1 MTSPAISPQWLSTQF
16 PDLADLAPLGGGG
29 QKLVFSARH
38 PQDNHV
44 VLKLIRPPVDTDGF
58 AREILAV
65 EQVNSPRVP
74 RILAYGSLSTPLGD
88 CFWLREERIMGST
101 VRQLLATGPLPP
113 RSLLR
118 LGLHTLEALAAAE
131 QVHIVHRDVKP
142 ENIMCADGDEF
153 SLLDFGIA
161 RHLQL
166 SSQTPTVAHF
176 GKFTPGYGPPEQ
188 FRNIKRDI
196 DARSDLFALGVT
208 LYECATGRNPF
219 RHEATNDIE
228 ILRRVETHPLV
239 PLRPAFPSAGEFSD
253 LVAALTQ
260 KRRDHRPPTAL
271 VAFNWMRLICEA
283 NGAC

>member
-1 MTSPAISPQWLSTQF
+1 MTPPAISPQWLSAHF
-16 PDLADLAPLGGGG
+16 PDLADLAPLSGGG

-38 PQDNHV
+38 PQENHV

-65 EQVNSPRVP
+65 EEVNSPRVP
-74 RILAYGSLSTPLGD
+74 RILAHGSLPTPLGD
-88 CFWLREERIMGST
+88 CFWLREQRILGVT
-101 VRQLLATGPLPP
+101 VRQLLATGPLPTRP
-113 RSLLR
+113 LLR

-131 QVHIVHRDVKP
+131 QVRIVHRDVKP
-142 ENIMCADGDEF
+142 ENIMWADGDEF

-188 FRNIKRDI
+188 FRNLKRDI

-219 RHEATNDIE
+219 RYGAANDIE
-228 ILRRVETHPLV
+228 ILRRVETLPLV
-239 PLRPAFPSAGEFSD
+239 PLRLSFQSTGDFSD

-260 KRRDHRPPTAL
+260 KRRDHRPPTAQL
-271 VAFNWMRLICEA
+271 ALDWMRQVCQA
-283 NGAC
+283 NGVC